1 MAMDKES
8 RFKPSLTIDR
18 TDLKAVAGMLR
29 QAPVEKLNDVDVE
42 KRIGDHLLAEDDA
55 TKSK

>member
-29 QAPVEKLNDVDVE
+29 QAPVEKLNDVE